1 MSSVWVLK
9 RRVRAVG
16 EMAMAVAFALAPM
29 HLLVDANPKR
39 AATILAEST
48 KRPFE
53 PKDVVIETPRQGKAK
68 GLE

>member
-1 MSSVWVLK
+1 
-9 RRVRAVG
+9 
-16 EMAMAVAFALAPM
+16 MAMAVAFALAPM